1 MSSEPG
7 IPCMLNWVSSSLHNF
22 RTGSLQSPWWLL
34 YPCCIHVLRKSKK
47 YDHGLILVYPCH
59 SHCSEAIFL
68 FEALFLLPGSQI
80 AILHPCVSRD
90 RPWLKKLAP
99 NPHLFNANAHVDIH
113 TLSNAPAKWHGLFMS
128 LQPLISLI
136 ISPEQ
141 FAKLGHRSMDV
152 GLLHPNRY
160 LASRNQTDLVH
171 LRSTLQSCKCSAHIW
186 GI

>member
-34 YPCCIHVLRKSKK
+34 YTCCIHVLRKSKK
-47 YDHGLILVYPCH
+47 YDHGSSFLIL
-59 SHCSEAIFL
+59 
-68 FEALFLLPGSQI
+68 FEITAWISNRHTP
-80 AILHPCVSRD
+80 PMRESRQT
-90 RPWLKKLAP
+90 WLKKLAP

-128 LQPLISLI
+128 LQPLI

-152 GLLHPNRY
+152 GLPHPNRY